1 MSWLK
6 RLFSVRST
14 TSRIAFGQVSML
26 ISVTLVAIILG
37 ILPDFLGTR
46 LKDRV
51 SLAEAIAAN
60 SSVLITQTDLI
71 RLESVLNLVVER
83 NDELLSAGV
92 RRADNRLVVNISNH
106 QTDWNKGLNEEAIDQ
121 QMIVP
126 IIAGRQQWGALELKF
141 KPLYGE
147 GILGFYHRP
156 TVQFILFCG
165 VILYLLYFLYLTKM
179 LKQLDPSQAVP
190 DRVRAALD
198 TMAEGLIVLDR
209 KAQIVLAN
217 QAFSDLLSRSSSS
230 LMGFEVDKLP
240 WQLKEDAST
249 DDFPWLAAMN
259 TGKAEMNQTVR
270 LELEDGVRTF
280 MVNCSPVLADEGK
293 AGGVLV
299 SFDDITQLEE
309 QEVELRRSKAEAE
322 QANRAKSDF
331 LANMSHEIRTPMNAI
346 LGFTEALKR
355 GYGKNEQNNE
365 HYLSTIL
372 VNGEHLLNLIND
384 ILDLSK
390 VEAGH
395 LDVESVALK
404 PYQIISEVIQV
415 MSVKA
420 QEKGIALAYRPEG
433 SIPETL
439 MSDPARFRQIITN
452 LVGNAIKFTEAGG
465 VTVVTRMDTQ
475 QNKLI
480 TEVRD
485 TGIGMTAEQAISV
498 FDPFVQADSSITR
511 RFGGTGLGLAI
522 SKKFAEAMEG
532 EIYARSEP
540 EKGSQFYLE
549 LNVKTDGPV
558 ALISAEEISE
568 LKQSEATLN
577 VARWKF
583 PDASVLVV
591 DDGIENRELIS
602 LVLSEQ
608 GIKTDGAADGVEALE
623 KLAVNQYDLVLMDVQ
638 MPRMDGYTAA
648 REIRKK
654 EMTLP
659 VIALTAHAM
668 KGIEQKCLDSGYSG
682 YMSKPINIDKLIQ
695 LLVHELDAEP
705 LSEACNDDRALDNGT
720 VGVSYHSSSPN
731 QSISALTL
739 DDSSQLSPLYSELGA
754 SNPKFE
760 KIVAR
765 FIVRVN
771 DVYKQIQ
778 SCSTQQDFTV
788 LRAHAHWLKG
798 SAGSV
803 GFPGLTDLAVKLEQT
818 AIKQE
823 VAGTEMLVAAIGV
836 MIKRINLAKDNPNGI
851 NSLSTQTDNQW
862 VIPETVTS
870 ELASQG
876 EKFRLIAVKFVAKL
890 EHQITQMKQE
900 LDGNDFS
907 ALADLAHWL
916 KGAGGSVGFPV
927 FTEIAKALEKAA
939 QAENGPECETLIA
952 TVDEIHKRINL

>member
-26 ISVTLVAIILG
+26 VSVTLVAIILG

-71 RLESVLNLVVER
+71 RLESVLSLVVAR

-92 RRADNRLVVNISNH
+92 RRADNRLVVSISNH
-106 QTDWNKGLNEEAIDQ
+106 QSGWRDGLNEEAIDQ
-121 QMIVP
+121 QMTVP
-126 IIAGRQQWGALELKF
+126 IIAGRQQWGGLELHF

-147 GILGFYHRP
+147 GILGFYQRP

-217 QAFSDLLSRSSSS
+217 QAFSDLLSRTSSS

-240 WQLKEDAST
+240 WQHKEHDSA
-249 DDFPWLAAMN
+249 DDFPWLAAMS
-259 TGKAEMNQTVR
+259 TGKAVMNQTVR

-280 MVNCSPVLADEGK
+280 MVNCSPVLADKGK

-309 QEVELRRSKAEAE
+309 QEVELRRSKDEAE

-355 GYGKNEQNNE
+355 GYGKNEHNNE
-365 HYLSTIL
+365 HYLSTIM

-395 LDVESVALK
+395 LDVESVSLK
-404 PYQIISEVIQV
+404 PYQIISEVVQV

-420 QEKGIALAYRPEG
+420 EEKGVALTYMPEG
-433 SIPETL
+433 SIPETM

-452 LVGNAIKFTEAGG
+452 LVGNAIKFTEAGS
-465 VTVVTRMDTQ
+465 VTVLTRMDAN

-480 TEVRD
+480 TEVSD
-485 TGIGMTAEQAISV
+485 TGIGMTTEQATAV

-522 SKKFAEAMEG
+522 SKKFAEAMQG
-532 EIYARSEP
+532 NIYAKSEP
-540 EKGSQFYLE
+540 EKGSQFFLE
-549 LNVKTDGPV
+549 LNIKTEGPV
-558 ALISAEEISE
+558 ALISAEEIGQI
-568 LKQSEATLN
+568 KQVDSTLLTQ
-577 VARWKF
+577 RWKF
-583 PDASVLVV
+583 PDANVLVV
-591 DDGIENRELIS
+591 DDGVENRELIS
-602 LVLSEQ
+602 LVLTEQ
-608 GIKTDGAADGVEALE
+608 GIKTDGAADGLEALE
-623 KLAVNQYDLVLMDVQ
+623 KLTVNQYDLILMDVQ

-648 REIRKK
+648 REMRKQGI
-654 EMTLP
+654 TLP
-659 VIALTAHAM
+659 VVALTAHAM
-668 KGIEQKCLDSGYSG
+668 KGIEQKCLEAGYSG
-682 YMSKPINIDKLIQ
+682 YMSKPISIDKLIQ
-695 LLVHELDAEP
+695 LLVKELGAEP
-705 LSEACNDDRALDNGT
+705 LNEDFLEDKVLNSGT
-720 VGVSYHSSSPN
+720 VGVSYNSSSPN
-731 QSISALTL
+731 SSASAL
-739 DDSSQLSPLYSELGA
+739 DFGSQLTPLYSELGTD
-754 SNPKFE
+754 NPKFE

-765 FIVRVN
+765 FIERVN

-778 SCSTQQDFTV
+778 SCSTQQDFTT
-788 LRAHAHWLKG
+788 LKGHAHWLKG

-803 GFPGLTDLAVKLEQT
+803 GFSGLTNLAAQLEQT
-818 AIKQE
+818 VMKQE
-823 VAGTEMLVAAIGV
+823 VAGTQVLVSAIGV
-836 MIKRINLAKDNPNGI
+836 MIDRINLAKDRPDGI
-851 NSLSTQTDNQW
+851 ETMSEQTEHQW

-870 ELASQG
+870 ELAGQG
-876 EKFRLIAVKFVAKL
+876 ERFRSIAVKFVAKL
-890 EHQITQMKQE
+890 DVQLVQMKHV
-900 LDGNDFS
+900 LDNNDFN

-916 KGAGGSVGFPV
+916 KGSGGSVGFAI
-927 FTEIAKALEKAA
+927 FTEIALALEKAA
-939 QAENGPECETLIA
+939 QAKNVSDCESLIS
-952 TVDEIHKRINL
+952 TIDEIYRRINL